1 MSRVVVAGY
10 KKIKVTHMKN
20 LIVVSMFL
28 FSFNCMQ
35 AQKLMGFAEA
45 NAVKETEWEKK
56 FDAQLD
62 ARNLDTWMKFL
73 SSHPHHVGSPQDKA
87 NAEYMASLFRSWGY
101 QTEIASYWVLFPTP
115 KSRLLELTGSK
126 PYKAKLQESV
136 LKEDK
141 TTGQLAEQLPTYN
154 AYSADGDVTA
164 ELVFVNRG
172 IPADYEELERMG
184 IDVKGKIV
192 IAKYGGSWRGIK
204 PKVAY
209 EHGAIGCII
218 YSDPEDDGYTQ
229 GDVYPE
235 GPFRRADGVQRG
247 SVMDMPVYPGDPL
260 TPGVGATKD
269 AKRLDRKD
277 AITIMKIPV
286 LPISYEDALP
296 LLQSLGGQTVP
307 ATWRGSLPITYHV
320 GPSKDKVHLKLEFNW
335 DQKQLY
341 DVIAKMPGS
350 ELPDEWVIR
359 GNHHDGWVNGA
370 ADPLAG
376 MVAVME
382 EARAIGELAKQGF
395 KPKRTIIYCG
405 WDGEEPALLGSTEWA
420 EDHQQDLKQKAV
432 IYINSDGNGR
442 GFINASG
449 SHTLET
455 FFNEITN
462 DVTDPQT
469 GVSIKERKYA
479 NAVVNADKAARAK
492 LLGNKYIKLGALG
505 AGSDYS
511 PFLQHLGIASINLGF
526 GGENQGGEYH
536 SIYDSYDLFTRFKDP
551 GFQYGIALSKTAGRI
566 TLRMANADVLPF
578 DFNTFYKTV
587 NDYATEIKALLE
599 NTRTET
605 ETENKIINDK
615 LYDLARDPKKQFKS
629 PAVKE
634 TVPFLNFSNLENAL
648 TRLKD
653 SAEAFQKLYGRAS
666 QLSAA
671 KQKELNNILYM
682 AERSLVYVNG
692 LPRRPW
698 YKHEIYAPGYYTGY
712 GVKTLP
718 GIREAIEQRNWK
730 EAQESID
737 IVANALQSYTDQ
749 VKNGMSLLKEPKA
762 Y

>member
-1 MSRVVVAGY
+1 
-10 KKIKVTHMKN
+10 MKR
-20 LIVVSMFL
+20 LIVLTL
-28 FSFNCMQ
+28 FILSFHFMN
-35 AQKLMGFAEA
+35 AQKMMGFTDA
-45 NAVKETEWEKK
+45 NANKQAEWEKQ
-56 FDAQLD
+56 FDAQLNPK
-62 ARNLDTWMKFL
+62 NLDTWMQFL

-87 NAEYMASLFRSWGY
+87 NAEYMANLFRSWGY

-115 KSRLLELTGSK
+115 KTRLLELTGSK
-126 PYKAKLQESV
+126 PYKAKLQESA

-141 TTGQLAEQLPTYN
+141 TTGQLSEQLPTYN

-184 IDVKGKIV
+184 VDVKGKIV

-229 GDVYPE
+229 GDVYPQ

-260 TPGVGATKD
+260 TPDAGATKD

-307 ATWRGSLPITYHV
+307 TAWRGSLPLTYHV

-341 DVIAKMPGS
+341 NVIAKMPGT

-376 MVAVME
+376 MVAEME
-382 EARAIGELAKQGF
+382 EARAVGELVKKGF

-405 WDGEEPALLGSTEWA
+405 WDGEEPALLGSTEWS
-420 EDHQQDLKQKAV
+420 EDHQQELKQKAV
-432 IYINSDGNGR
+432 IYVNSDGNGR

-462 DVTDPQT
+462 DVIDPQT
-469 GVSIKERKYA
+469 GVTIKERKYA

-492 LLGNKYIKLGALG
+492 MLGNKYIKLGALG

-526 GGENQGGEYH
+526 GGESQGGEYH
-536 SIYDSYDLFTRFKDP
+536 SIYDSYDLFTKFKDP
-551 GFQYGIALSKTAGRI
+551 GFQYGVTLSKTAGRI
-566 TLRMANADVLPF
+566 TMRMANADVLPF
-578 DFNTFYKTV
+578 DFNAFYKTV
-587 NDYATEIKALLE
+587 NDYATEVKTLLE
-599 NTRTET
+599 TTRTET
-605 ETENKIINDK
+605 ETENKMIKEK
-615 LYDLARDPKKQFKS
+615 LFDLARDPKKQYKS
-629 PAVKE
+629 PGVKE
-634 TVPFLNFSNLENAL
+634 TVPFLNFSALENAL
-648 TRLKD
+648 MQLKD
-653 SAEAFQKLYGRAS
+653 SAEVFQKVYNKSL
-666 QLSAA
+666 QLPLA
-671 KQKELNNILYM
+671 KQKELNDILYK
-682 AERSLVYVNG
+682 AERSLIYVNG

-718 GIREAIEQRNWK
+718 GIREAIEQRNWT
-730 EAQESID
+730 EAQEGID
-737 IVANALQSYTDQ
+737 IVAKSLQSYNEQ
-749 VKNGMSLLKEPKA
+749 VKAGIALLKELKA